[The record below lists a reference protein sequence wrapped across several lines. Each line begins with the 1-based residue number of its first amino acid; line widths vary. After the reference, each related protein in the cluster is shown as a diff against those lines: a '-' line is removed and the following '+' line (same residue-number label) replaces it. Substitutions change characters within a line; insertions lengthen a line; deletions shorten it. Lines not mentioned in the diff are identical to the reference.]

1 MYQKNILKEIIKN
14 KISWIQNKK
23 KFFPIKKFFPYIK
36 KTKYDFY
43 HALKSNNSV
52 FILECKKYSPSK
64 GLICKNYDLK
74 FIAHIYKKYSSV
86 ISVLTDEKYFQG
98 SFDDINIVR
107 NIVSQPILCKDF
119 ILDSYQIYFA
129 RYHKADAILLILSI
143 LNDKEYIQFSTIAN
157 KLNMGIL
164 TEINN
169 EKELKRAICL
179 KAQVIGINNR
189 NLENFTIDIN
199 KTYNLVNLNS
209 IPKQIILISE
219 SGINSNCQIRQL
231 SKFVHGF
238 LIGSAITSKKN
249 ILFAVKNL
257 IYGKNKICGLRK
269 IEDAKVT
276 NDSGSI
282 FGGLIFV
289 NNSIRNIN
297 LKTAKNI
304 VFNIKPLLYIGIFYN
319 NTIEEIVHISKIL
332 LLYAVQL
339 HGEENQNFINI
350 LRSKLPNTIKIWKV
364 IKINNNIPIYQ
375 YNNVDL
381 YVYDNYLSGKG
392 IKFNW
397 KLLKNKN
404 NQKILLAGGL
414 NKNNFAEA
422 IKLKCYGLDFNSG
435 VESIPGIKDHLKIKE
450 IFKKLSRY

>member
-1 MYQKNILKEIIKN
+1 MYQKNILEEIIQN
-14 KISWIQNKK
+14 KISWIKNKK
-23 KFFPIKKFFPYIK
+23 KMFPIKKITSCIK
-36 KTKYDFY
+36 KTQYDFY

-74 FIAHIYKKYSSV
+74 SLANIYKNYSSV

-98 SFDDINIVR
+98 NFNDISIIR

-119 ILDSYQIYFA
+119 ILDPYQIYFA
-129 RYHKADAILLILSI
+129 RYHKADAVLLILSI
-143 LNDKEYIQFSTIAN
+143 LNDQEYIQLSTIAN

-164 TEINN
+164 TEISN
-169 EKELKRAICL
+169 EKELKRAIYL

-189 NLENFTIDIN
+189 NLEDFTIDIN
-199 KTYNLVNLNS
+199 KTCDLVNLNF
-209 IPKQIILISE
+209 IPKKIILISE
-219 SGINSNCQIRQL
+219 SGINSNFQIRKL

-257 IYGKNKICGLRK
+257 IYGINKICGLKK
-269 IEDAKVT
+269 IEDAKIV

-289 NNSIRNIN
+289 NHSIRNIN
-297 LKTAKNI
+297 LKIAKNI
-304 VFNIKPLLYIGIFYN
+304 VFAIKPLLYIGIFCN
-319 NTIEEIVHISKIL
+319 STIETIVEISKTL

-350 LRSKLPNTIKIWKV
+350 LRKKLPNTIKIWKV
-364 IKINNNIPIYQ
+364 IKINNNIPIYK

-397 KLLKNKN
+397 KLLKGKNNKN
-404 NQKILLAGGL
+404 ILLAGGL
-414 NKNNFAEA
+414 NKNNFIEA

-435 VESIPGIKDHLKIKE
+435 VESVPGIKDHLKIKE
-450 IFKKLSRY
+450 IFQKLSRY